1 MPTATVTTAPAKPGT
16 GTMDDF
22 LLRAL
27 AAGVG
32 AALVAGPFGSF
43 VVWRRMAYF
52 GDTLAHA
59 SLLGVA
65 LGFALHLNLAV
76 GVLVVCAGVA
86 LLLLALQRRKR
97 LPGDA
102 LLGILSHGA
111 LSLGL
116 VTVAFLETLRVDLI
130 SYLFGDV
137 LAVTRADLFL
147 IYGGGLAALAALIAL
162 WKPLLAMT
170 VHEELA
176 RVEGVRVD
184 LVQAAFVL
192 LLAVVV
198 AVMMKVVGMLL
209 ITALLIIPAAAARRF
224 ARSPEAMALTAALLG
239 CAAVGG
245 GLWASLRWDTPAGP
259 SIVVAATALFAL
271 SEAVP
276 VRRPG

>member
-1 MPTATVTTAPAKPGT
+1 VAPET
-16 GTMDDF
+16 GPVDDF
-22 LLRAL
+22 LWRAL
-27 AAGVG
+27 VAGVG
-32 AALVAGPFGSF
+32 VALVAGPFGSF
-43 VVWRRMAYF
+43 VIWRRMAYF

-65 LGFALHLNLAV
+65 LGFALHVNPAV
-76 GVLVVCAGVA
+76 GVLAVCAGVA

-111 LSLGL
+111 LSLGR
-116 VTVAFLETLRVDLI
+116 VAVALLATLRVDLI
-130 SYLFGDV
+130 SYRFGDV
-137 LAVTRADLFL
+137 LAVTRGDLFW
-147 IYGGGLAALAALIAL
+147 IYGGGGAALLALFVL

-170 VHEELA
+170 VHEDLA

-184 LVQAAFVL
+184 LIQSAFVL

-198 AVMMKVVGMLL
+198 ALLMKVVGMLL

-224 ARSPEAMALTAALLG
+224 ARSPEAMAGAAALLG
-239 CAAVGG
+239 CVAVGG
-245 GLWASLRWDTPAGP
+245 GLWGSLRWDTPAGP
-259 SIVVAATALFAL
+259 SVVVAAAALFAM

-276 VRRPG
+276 SQVGKRMRRTQVS

>member
-1 MPTATVTTAPAKPGT
+1 V
-16 GTMDDF
+16 DDF
-22 LLRAL
+22 LVRAL
-27 AAGVG
+27 LAGVG
-32 AALVAGPFGSF
+32 VALVAGPFGSF

-65 LGFALHLNLAV
+65 LGFMLHVNLAA
-76 GVLVVCAGVA
+76 GVFAVCATIA
-86 LLLLALQRRKR
+86 LLLLWLQRRKG
-97 LPGDA
+97 LPGDTI
-102 LLGILSHGA
+102 LGILSHSA

-116 VTVAFLETLRVDLI
+116 VAVAFLETLRVDLVA
-130 SYLFGDV
+130 YLFGDV
-137 LAVTRADLFL
+137 LAVTGADLAW
-147 IYGGGLAALAALIAL
+147 IYGGGVCTLAGLCAL
-162 WKPLLAMT
+162 WRPLLAMT

-176 RVEGVRVD
+176 RVEGARVD
-184 LVQAAFVL
+184 LAQGVFVL
-192 LLAVVV
+192 LLALIV
-198 AVMMKVVGMLL
+198 ALMMKVVGMLL

-224 ARSPEAMALTAALLG
+224 ARSPEAMALAAALLG